1 MEINTDENALRESI
15 KAANRGELCAGIML
29 ILLIPWLLR
38 NELRYMKFYDG
49 FYDML
54 LDGTALLT
62 AAAVFMAVF
71 YLVLGIYAIL
81 RSIAQRR
88 RYLLDRS
95 FRPGP
100 EIHKRKL
107 VRIALMTLV
116 GISVMFLLV
125 LGVGAAGNYYDVP
138 LSNCPVVMLE
148 SLSPEEAAQ
157 LDYNADRLDAPHGTG
172 GKSLLYS
179 FATYRQDGP
188 TIRLEGEY
196 AGIGYSTFSYWVN
209 VKDIRTESLAEKYFA
224 EKEAAHDW
232 QEVQIKSWALHRL
245 EKLII
250 RLAYRFIRKIR
261 IKRISINIVILRFVQ
276 DCCITLKHSHFSVFY
291 KSINICHSSLAISI
305 RFRLLIQIIF
315 KIFPGCR
322 IVDVIFWSLRL
333 WFLNIIQAITL
344 IRKSPDCIHRTI
356 RRRSLPV
363 VINML
368 IFIPVCIR
376 ARNYKSLD
384 YSTLSNQINIV
395 IVLCLLC
402 THNNQSRIICNNL
415 CIFRICD
422 LNMPA
427 LYTFIFN
434 VLICLRNCKRKS
446 FFRLLPFRLHRL
458 RLRRK
463 NNRRTRKQ
471 HCCTQQR
478 T

>member
-1 MEINTDENALRESI
+1 MSKSKYNTIKELPFAWYEVDALEAWLDEQSRQGLKMVDFFGFDFGRRRAVFMETNELPTRYRIHIKPKDGYYTRREEYKETMRELGWEYVGQLHYRADIYRAARPDAVEINTDENALRESI
-15 KAANRGELCAGIML
+15 KAANRGELCAGIVL

-196 AGIGYSTFSYWVN
+196 AGIGYSTFSYWVC
-209 VKDIRTESLAEKYFA
+209 VEDIRSESLAEKYYA
-224 EKEAAHDW
+224 EKAAAHDDW
-232 QEVQIKSWALHRL
+232 QTVQITGWDQAMYRRYTTNLRQEFHSDRL
-245 EKLII
+245 PDTPE
-250 RLAYRFIRKIR
+250 
-261 IKRISINIVILRFVQ
+261 ISQQELV
-276 DCCITLKHSHFSVFY
+276 
-291 KSINICHSSLAISI
+291 
-305 RFRLLIQIIF
+305 
-315 KIFPGCR
+315 
-322 IVDVIFWSLRL
+322 LRL
-333 WFLNIIQAITL
+333 GNRVVTIGYDGEADMIPRLNTL
-344 IRKSPDCIHRTI
+344 Y
-356 RRRSLPV
+356 
-363 VINML
+363 
-368 IFIPVCIR
+368 
-376 ARNYKSLD
+376 A
-384 YSTLSNQINIV
+384 
-395 IVLCLLC
+395 
-402 THNNQSRIICNNL
+402 
-415 CIFRICD
+415 
-422 LNMPA
+422 
-427 LYTFIFN
+427 
-434 VLICLRNCKRKS
+434 
-446 FFRLLPFRLHRL
+446 
-458 RLRRK
+458 
-463 NNRRTRKQ
+463 RRTAAG
-471 HCCTQQR
+471 T
-478 T
+478 TA

>member
-1 MEINTDENALRESI
+1 MSKSKYNTIKELPFAWYEVDALEAWLDEQSRQGLKMVDFFGFDFGRRRAVFTETNELPTRYRIHIKPKDGYYTRREEYKETMRELGWEYVGQLHYRADIYRAARPDAVEINTDENALRDSI
-15 KAANRGELCAGIML
+15 KTANRGELCAGIVL

-100 EIHKRKL
+100 EIHKRKR

-157 LDYNADRLDAPHGTG
+157 LDNADEYHNAPSATG
-172 GKSLLYS
+172 GKYLLYS
-179 FATYRQDGP
+179 YVTYRQDGP
-188 TIRLEGEY
+188 TVWFGDDY
-196 AGIGYSTFSYWVN
+196 PGWGYCPFSYWVN

-232 QEVQIKSWALHRL
+232 QKVQIKGWDQAMYRRYTTNLRQEFHSDRL
-245 EKLII
+245 PDTPE
-250 RLAYRFIRKIR
+250 
-261 IKRISINIVILRFVQ
+261 ISQQELV
-276 DCCITLKHSHFSVFY
+276 
-291 KSINICHSSLAISI
+291 
-305 RFRLLIQIIF
+305 
-315 KIFPGCR
+315 
-322 IVDVIFWSLRL
+322 LRL
-333 WFLNIIQAITL
+333 GNRVVTVGYTGEADMYSRLNTL
-344 IRKSPDCIHRTI
+344 Y
-356 RRRSLPV
+356 
-363 VINML
+363 
-368 IFIPVCIR
+368 
-376 ARNYKSLD
+376 A
-384 YSTLSNQINIV
+384 
-395 IVLCLLC
+395 
-402 THNNQSRIICNNL
+402 
-415 CIFRICD
+415 
-422 LNMPA
+422 
-427 LYTFIFN
+427 
-434 VLICLRNCKRKS
+434 
-446 FFRLLPFRLHRL
+446 
-458 RLRRK
+458 
-463 NNRRTRKQ
+463 RRTAAG
-471 HCCTQQR
+471 T
-478 T
+478 TA